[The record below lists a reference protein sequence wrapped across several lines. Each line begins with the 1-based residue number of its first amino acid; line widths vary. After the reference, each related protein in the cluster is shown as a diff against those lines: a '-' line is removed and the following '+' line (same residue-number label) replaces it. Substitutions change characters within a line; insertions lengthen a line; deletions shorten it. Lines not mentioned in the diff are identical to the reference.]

1 MPIAIDCPVCETP
14 VRLFANGFVEPHGE
28 REPCIFTRTA
38 RSEADNRPLIAE
50 DREAE
55 ADANPP
61 WLKCDVCQKILRSS
75 PDGRSDA
82 HLDRQLEWCEGG
94 ADPTLEQAERVARKR
109 SPEAPPR
116 SRPRAAAEQ
125 PEATMPPAPAP
136 YDAYEV
142 RDRPELSTSVRAWSG
157 GLPGLGRR

>member
-109 SPEAPPR
+109 SPEAPPGAGQEPLLNNLR
-116 SRPRAAAEQ
+116 RQCRPRRHPTTPMKSETV
-125 PEATMPPAPAP
+125 P
-136 YDAYEV
+136 
-142 RDRPELSTSVRAWSG
+142 S
-157 GLPGLGRR
+157 